1 MVDRSS
7 GGTARSAILSA
18 ARRLFADEGYG
29 RTSIRRLAQ
38 VAGVAPRSVYLNF
51 GSKHGVLEA
60 LLEGL
65 GTGADEAAL
74 RAKGEAETDPRVLLG
89 LVARIYRNLYEHGN
103 DIIVLFQEGSASEP
117 ALRAVREAGLGRS
130 RWSVEAVGQRLAD
143 LGALRPGLD
152 VDTAAGHAL
161 VLVSHGGFD
170 ELVVR
175 RGWSLD
181 RYESWLADALVEA
194 LLDPS
199 PSPSPSPGGGP

>member
-1 MVDRSS
+1 MAA
-7 GGTARSAILSA
+7 ARGPAREAILAA
-18 ARRLFADEGYG
+18 ARRLFAEEGYG

-65 GTGADEAAL
+65 GLDADEPAL
-74 RAKGEAETDPRVLLG
+74 RSEGEAETDPRVLLD
-89 LVARIYRNLYEHGN
+89 LVARLYRNLYEHGN
-103 DIIVLFQEGSASEP
+103 DVIVLFQEGSATEP

-130 RWSVEAVGQRLAD
+130 RRSVGEVCQRLDD

-161 VLVSHGGFD
+161 VLLSHGGYD

-181 RYESWLADALVEA
+181 RYQAWLSDALADALLA
-194 LLDPS
+194 R
-199 PSPSPSPGGGP
+199 PGAGP